1 MVNFDTNVL
10 PPLGVAGLEAS
21 FKLGEMKIGQSF
33 FHECDEAFAKKL
45 GSAVRTYSKR
55 TETKFITKRLDAG
68 DEYGSRTVNN
78 GGIAVWRTA

>member
-10 PPLGVAGLEAS
+10 PPLGVAGLEAA
-21 FKLGEMKIGQSF
+21 FKLDQMQVGQSF
-33 FHECDEAFAKKL
+33 FHECDKGFAVKL

-55 TETKFITKRLDAG
+55 TNSRFITKRLDAG
-68 DEYGSRTVNN
+68 AEYGNRKIEN